1 MKARHR
7 AGPASA
13 ESDELEAWR
22 RGKQTGRHRGTQ
34 RGTEHGSRARKKG
47 SPCVIPMPNI
57 YRTISIR
64 QLVVTPGWTV
74 FHLPSTPRVVVLPD
88 TVAFRPFSARSPLL
102 PHAGVLL
109 KVRHRLAR
117 RRPSATAARQPET
130 CALCAAV
137 SSDAVHHGD
146 EAGDAEGARRRQ
158 RRTSRRRSV
167 LQVLLVVALD
177 TAHRRMPPESPSCWR
192 GRRRPSAREA
202 RAPCRSTR
210 RTGCSTAP
218 RRTPSGVLDARAVL
232 ISGAR

>member
-1 MKARHR
+1 
-7 AGPASA
+7 
-13 ESDELEAWR
+13 
-22 RGKQTGRHRGTQ
+22 
-34 RGTEHGSRARKKG
+34 
-47 SPCVIPMPNI
+47 MPNI

-137 SSDAVHHGD
+137 SSDAVRHGD
-146 EAGDAEGARRRQ
+146 ELG
-158 RRTSRRRSV
+158 T
-167 LQVLLVVALD
+167 
-177 TAHRRMPPESPSCWR
+177 
-192 GRRRPSAREA
+192 RPV
-202 RAPCRSTR
+202 TR
-210 RTGCSTAP
+210 RLRSATTDLAAAVGVASPLGCGPGHSPQEDAARVPVAVSAGAGCSTAP